1 MPIGIGPVAYHG
13 LNVAPN
19 DTLLT
24 ASPTWER
31 LDTQLRLA
39 EVSIDRGRQDVFD
52 KTDTGTVTAI
62 FNDPNGVLDP
72 TNPSSPYFGDELISK
87 PMAFSVRN
95 PVTGDWWPRIRTAVD
110 DYGYD
115 LHPSQKTGQTAIVGV
130 DAMDYFANLGMEP
143 GPPGNPRFGDPP
155 PPGGGEGF
163 IFYED
168 TEGTVQD
175 RIIQILQDAGWPSA
189 LWSVFTGNVQ
199 VQETTYADGDS
210 VLSALQDAAD
220 AEFPDIANCFVDK
233 YGFFCF
239 HGRFARFTPDS
250 VAASATHWDFNR
262 WKAGDGAAVAID
274 PTRAQIR
281 PPFGF
286 TRGRKMVRN
295 VATAYPMGIRLT
307 DKPGQVL
314 EDQPSIDTFGEKPWK
329 AENLIVLHGTTTGFP
344 ANDECKL
351 YAQHAI
357 DNYKTPKNRIE
368 QITFKSLEVTGARAA
383 ALWALVTR
391 ADISDIVN
399 IEIDHPGGGG
409 FSNSDHFIEGFSER
423 WVPLHNDLDTGY
435 PLVEMTLNLSP
446 ASYWGTNQFPSALAA
461 REFISQAGSTSKI
474 ASQAYAA
481 MLAGRQT
488 YGGILA

>member
-1 MPIGIGPVAYHG
+1 MPVGIGPVSYHG
-13 LNVAPN
+13 LNIAPN

-39 EVSIDRGRQDVFD
+39 EVLISRGRQDEFD
-52 KTDTGTVTAI
+52 RTDTGTITAI
-62 FNDPNGVLDP
+62 FHDVFGILDP

-87 PMAFSVRN
+87 PISFSVRN
-95 PVTGDWWPRIRTAVD
+95 PVTGEWWPRFRGAID

-115 LHPSQKTGQTAIVGV
+115 LHPSQKVGQTAIVGV

-143 GPPGNPRFGDPP
+143 GRFGDPP

-163 IFYED
+163 VFYED
-168 TEGTVQD
+168 TAGTVQD
-175 RIIQILQDAGWPSA
+175 RIIQILTDAGWPSA

-199 VQETTYADGDS
+199 VRETTYADGDA

-220 AEFPDIANCFVDK
+220 AEFPDIANLFVDK
-233 YGFFCF
+233 YGFLCF
-239 HGRFARFTPDS
+239 HGRFARFTPDT

-262 WKAGDGAAVAID
+262 WKAGDAAAVALD
-274 PTRAQIR
+274 SSRAPIR

-286 TRGRKMVRN
+286 GRSRKAVRN

-307 DKPGQVL
+307 DKPGQTLV
-314 EDQPSIDTFGEKPWK
+314 DQPSINTFGEKPWK
-329 AENLIVLHGTTTGFP
+329 AENLIVLHGMTTGYP

-357 DNYKTPKNRIE
+357 DNYKTPKNRVERIS
-368 QITFKSLEVTGARAA
+368 FKSLGPDDPRAV

-409 FSNSDHFIEGFSER
+409 FANEDHFIEGFEES
-423 WVPLHNDLDTGY
+423 WTPAKNDLDTGF
-435 PLVEMTLNLSP
+435 PRIEMTLNLSP
-446 ASYWGTNQFPSALAA
+446 ASYWGSNQFPSALPA
-461 REFISQAGSTSKI
+461 REFISQSGSTSKLT
-474 ASQAYAA
+474 SQAYGA

-488 YGGILA
+488 YGGILG